1 MPTKLQGKTRAGS
14 WSDGTE
20 WVTKKEDDNVA
31 IVNKDTFIFL
41 FLFENQLTTK
51 GQKWKKKVLN
61 SI

>member
-51 GQKWKKKVLN
+51 GKKWKKKVLN